1 MVGELK
7 GKESALPHNGESR
20 PYPMISR
27 LLAVLLALSVSAC
40 DMSSRDANGKS
51 RQIPVPEKT
60 DDGWDV
66 ASLGSVGMER
76 GSDYIFP
83 SLNR

>member
-1 MVGELK
+1 
-7 GKESALPHNGESR
+7 
-20 PYPMISR
+20 MISR
-27 LLAVLLALSVSAC
+27 LLAVILALAVSAC
-40 DMSSRDANGKS
+40 DITSRDANDNDQ
-51 RQIPVPEKT
+51 QIPVPEKT